1 MTDVLLL
8 DYNGVVVDDEPIHFA
23 ALRDLLAVE
32 GIAIDEQSYRAHFL
46 GIDDRACIREAFRR
60 AGRPLEADAVGVLAA
75 RKAAW
80 YAESARG
87 GVPLVP
93 GVARFVREAAATARL
108 AIVSGALR
116 AEVTAGLAHAGLA
129 DAFPV
134 VICAEDVGAGKPD
147 PEGYRTAA
155 ARLARGG
162 DALRAV
168 VLEDSLPGLAAAR
181 AFGAGC
187 VAFTTTHPA
196 AELGGADRVWG
207 SFEGHTPAELAPLFR
222 EVARRG

>member
-1 MTDVLLL
+1 MTDILLL
-8 DYNGVVVDDEPIHFA
+8 DFNGVVVDDEPIHYA
-23 ALRDLLAVE
+23 ALRDLLAIE
-32 GIAIDEQSYRAHFL
+32 RITIDETDYRAHFL

-60 AGRPLEADAVGVLAA
+60 AGRPLAPDAVGSLAA

-87 GVPLVP
+87 GIPLVP

-147 PEGYRTAA
+147 PEGYRMAA
-155 ARLARGG
+155 ARLADGQ
-162 DALRAV
+162 DTLRAV
-168 VLEDSLPGLAAAR
+168 VLEDSLPGIAAAR
-181 AFGAGC
+181 ALGAGC
-187 VAFTTTHPA
+187 VAFTTSHPA
-196 AELGGADRVWG
+196 AELSGADRVWR

-222 EVARRG
+222 EVALRG

>member
-1 MTDVLLL
+1 MTDLLLL

-23 ALRDLLAVE
+23 ALRDLLGVE
-32 GIAIDEQSYRAHFL
+32 RIEIDAQAYRAHFL
-46 GIDDRACIREAFRR
+46 GTDDRTCIREAFLR
-60 AGRPLEADAVGVLAA
+60 AGRTLEPDAVAVLAA

-87 GVPLVP
+87 GIPLVP

-147 PEGYRTAA
+147 PEGYRMAA
-155 ARLARGG
+155 ARLVDGG
-162 DALRAV
+162 DTLRAV

-181 AFGAGC
+181 ALGAGC
-187 VAFTTTHPA
+187 VAFTTTHPG
-196 AELGGADRVWG
+196 AELSGADQVWR
-207 SFEGHTPAELAPLFR
+207 SFEGHTPGDLAPLYR
-222 EVARRG
+222 EVAIRG